1 MCVSAKIRVCVVW
14 NKKSFFKE
22 ELFLELTR
30 FKANIRTQT
39 GNGPGRVLRRAGKMP
54 AVLYGPNTEPVL
66 LSVDVKEL
74 EQIVRGSKGAQVIL
88 EMVIQDQETATRTAM
103 LKELQTDPLSQAYL
117 HADFYE
123 IAMDRKIKVNV
134 PIVATGTSVGVELGG
149 MLQIIRRE
157 LEVFCLPL
165 NSPEVIELDITDMD
179 IGDSIH
185 VDEIPLGEGVEIPP
199 DVNFTVLTILSPAK
213 EKEEEVEE
221 EIEEGA
227 EAEEASTDDAEE

>member
-1 MCVSAKIRVCVVW
+1 M
-14 NKKSFFKE
+14 
-22 ELFLELTR
+22 ELIKFN
-30 FKANIRTQT
+30 ANIRTQT
-39 GNGPGRVLRRAGKMP
+39 GNGPGRVLRREGKMP
-54 AVLYGPNTEPVL
+54 AVLYGPSTEPVL

-74 EQIVRGSKGAQVIL
+74 DQILRASKGAQVIL
-88 EMVIQDQETATRTAM
+88 ELVIQDQERSTRTAM
-103 LKELQTDPLSQAYL
+103 LKELQVHPVSQAYL

-149 MLQIIRRE
+149 ILQIIRRE

-165 NSPEVIELDITDMD
+165 NIPEAIELDITNLD

-213 EKEEEVEE
+213 EEVEAVE
-221 EIEEGA
+221 EGEEAIEEGA
-227 EAEEASTDDAEE
+227 EEEVASTDKVEE